1 MHGIQIGNS
10 LVGYGAGA
18 RQGEGSAIPGEPGTL
33 EESHRQC
40 TGRGGGEEEGRENI
54 LFRLQGR
61 ELLEAE
67 QSQVFKSAPSPQGGQ

>member
-1 MHGIQIGNS
+1 MGQ
-10 LVGYGAGA
+10 
-18 RQGEGSAIPGEPGTL
+18 EPGRERAQLSQGSQGHWRSPTDSAQ
-33 EESHRQC
+33 EEEEE
-40 TGRGGGEEEGRENI
+40 EEEGRENI